1 MNFGKFLRKTFLQS
15 TSGSSHLN
23 FHGQTSIDKHGQT
36 AAETRFVLGHISF
49 LFFILNV
56 IDSNKALL
64 FLNKILVFIYLY
76 ISPTMKIVKIEIII
90 IGSGVKLNSLFFSPI
105 NSGIVAFAIV
115 TL

>member
-1 MNFGKFLRKTFLQS
+1 M
-15 TSGSSHLN
+15 
-23 FHGQTSIDKHGQT
+23 DKHGQT

-76 ISPTMKIVKIEIII
+76 
-90 IGSGVKLNSLFFSPI
+90 FSPP
-105 NSGIVAFAIV
+105 
-115 TL
+115 